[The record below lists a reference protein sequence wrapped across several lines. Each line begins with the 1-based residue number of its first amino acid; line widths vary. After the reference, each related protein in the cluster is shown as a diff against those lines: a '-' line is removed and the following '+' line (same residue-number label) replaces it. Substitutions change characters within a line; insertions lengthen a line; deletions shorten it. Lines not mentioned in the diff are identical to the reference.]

1 MNLALPL
8 LTSPTNFDLPTITA
22 DLPGIGGRLRAAPDH
37 FVVEE
42 VPLYEPAGEGTHLYV
57 NLTRAGLSTRD
68 VQAQL
73 ERLFRLGRDEVG
85 YAGLKDK
92 AARTTQTF
100 SIPVH
105 APRPGVEAEMA
116 QRIRDELSVTL
127 NWAALHRN
135 KLKIGHLLGNRFRIV
150 VTDLALPVEAA
161 LAAAEPIAARL
172 RAQGAPNF
180 FGVQRFGGQ
189 GDNARQGYD
198 ILTGKRGPRDKWLR
212 KFLLSAY
219 QSHLCNLYLA
229 RRIEMGAFTRLLAGD
244 IAKKH
249 ATGGLFDVEDLTAE
263 QARFAAQEISFTAP
277 MFGAKMR
284 PAQGEAGEL
293 EAALLAETGL
303 TDRHWQAARIEG
315 TRRLGRVLLPD
326 LRLSGAEGGP
336 DDGIAVEF
344 TLPKGGFATVV
355 LREFMK
361 VESDNLPA
369 QDADIDNADS
379 VDNAGRA
386 EDA

>member
-1 MNLALPL
+1 LLAP
-8 LTSPTNFDLPTITA
+8 PTAFDLPTITA
-22 DLPGIGGRLRAAPDH
+22 DLPGIGGRLRASPDH

-42 VPLYEPAGEGTHLYV
+42 IPLYEPAGEGTHLYA
-57 NLTRAGLSTRD
+57 NLTRAGASTRD

-73 ERLFRLGRDEVG
+73 ERLFGLGRDEVG

-100 SIPVH
+100 SIPVR
-105 APRPGVEAEMA
+105 APRPGVEEEMA
-116 QRIRDELSVTL
+116 QRIRDELPVAV

-135 KLKIGHLLGNRFRIV
+135 KLKVGHLLGNRFRIV
-150 VTDLALPVEAA
+150 VTNLALPVEAA

-180 FGVQRFGGQ
+180 FGAQRFGGQ

-198 ILTGKRGPRDKWLR
+198 ILTGRRGPRDKWLR

-219 QSHLCNLYLA
+219 QSYLCNLYLA
-229 RRIEMGAFTRLLAGD
+229 RRIEVGAFTRLLAGD
-244 IAKKH
+244 VAKKH
-249 ATGGLFDVEDLTAE
+249 ATGGLFDVEDLAAE
-263 QARFAAQEISFTAP
+263 QARFAAQEISFAAP

-284 PAQGEAGEL
+284 PARAEAGEL
-293 EAALLAETGL
+293 EAAVLAETGL
-303 TDRHWQAARIEG
+303 TDRHWQAARMEG
-315 TRRLGRVLLPD
+315 TRRLGRMLLPD
-326 LRLSGAEGGP
+326 LRVSAAGDEAGTGAAA
-336 DDGIAVEF
+336 GIAVEF

-361 VESDNLPA
+361 LESDDLPA
-369 QDADIDNADS
+369 PEAGGIDGVDGVDDA
-379 VDNAGRA
+379 
-386 EDA
+386 

>member
-1 MNLALPL
+1 MTP
-8 LTSPTNFDLPTITA
+8 PTGFDLPTITA
-22 DLPGIGGRLRAAPDH
+22 DLPGIGGRLRVSPEH

-42 VPLYEPAGEGTHLYV
+42 IPLYEPAGEGTHLYV
-57 NLTRAGLSTRD
+57 NLTRAGMSTRD

-73 ERLFRLGRDEVG
+73 ERIFRLGRDEVG

-105 APRPGVEAEMA
+105 ALRPGAEDEMA
-116 QRIRDELSVTL
+116 QRIRDELPVTV

-150 VTDLALPVEAA
+150 VTDLALPVEDA

-180 FGVQRFGGQ
+180 FGAQRFGGQ

-198 ILTGKRGPRDKWLR
+198 LLTGKRAPRDKWLR
-212 KFLLSAY
+212 KFLITAY

-229 RRIEMGAFTRLLAGD
+229 RRIGLGAFTRMLAGD
-244 IAKKH
+244 VAKKH
-249 ATGGLFDVEDLTAE
+249 ATGGLFDVEDLAAE
-263 QARFAAQEISFTAP
+263 QPRFAAQEISFTAP

-284 PAQGEAGEL
+284 PAHGEAGAL
-293 EAALLAETGL
+293 EAAVLAETGL

-315 TRRLGRVLLPD
+315 TRRLGRMLLPD
-326 LRLSGAEGGP
+326 LRLSDAGGEAGA
-336 DDGIAVEF
+336 GIAVEF

-355 LREFMK
+355 LCEFMK
-361 VESDNLPA
+361 VESDDLSA
-369 QDADIDNADS
+369 QETDGADAA
-379 VDNAGRA
+379 
-386 EDA
+386 